1 MLFICLTTK
10 RAVGVFWYTH
20 FFVANDRHFF
30 HHFQIFPSFSLLVS
44 IFFVILYPCISVQ
57 FAQSMIDSRFRKAN
71 RLNK

>member
-44 IFFVILYPCISVQ
+44 IFFVILYPCISLHAQ
-57 FAQSMIDSRFRKAN
+57 FICSFAPRIRPSK
-71 RLNK
+71 